1 MRVKENL
8 SYLKAKKDRPLSYHE
23 ISTTIKKQ
31 KFPKKGFIQKLYKNS
46 YSTKRSTKHKKSCI
60 QETISNK
67 GFLILLSKYD
77 YIYFTRYPNASFREY
92 RELMDRGNIYV
103 S

>member
-46 YSTKRSTKHKKSCI
+46 YSTKRSTKRSTKNHVYKKLFPI
-60 QETISNK
+60 K
-67 GFLILLSKYD
+67 DF
-77 YIYFTRYPNASFREY
+77 
-92 RELMDRGNIYV
+92 
-103 S
+103 